1 MSGRR
6 GQPVSELLVDHGHE
20 QVVFVADRD
29 AGLRAVIAVHSTAL
43 GPALGGV
50 RFWQYASD
58 RDALLD
64 ALRLSEAMTWKAAV
78 SGLHQGGAKAVVR
91 WDDADRPRPPE
102 LLRALGRAIDAL
114 GGRYLAAEDV
124 GATTADMDGIARETP
139 WVTGVD
145 EAAGGSGDPSPATA
159 LGLVHAMRAVFAEL
173 DGDRDLAGRHV
184 VVQGSGHVGAQL
196 ARLLVGVGARVTV
209 SDLRPERA
217 TALADAPAFETV
229 AHERVLELP
238 CDVLAPCALGAV
250 LDDRSIPRLQCRAIV
265 GAANNQL
272 ARDGDADLLA
282 ARGILY
288 APDFVV
294 NAGGIINI
302 AEEFT
307 GYDRERALA
316 NVARIEETLAGVFTC
331 AREWGVPPAR
341 AADRIARHRVAE
353 EGGGRRWMPG
363 DPAAWTAGAP
373 LTGLR
378 PGR

>member
-1 MSGRR
+1 
-6 GQPVSELLVDHGHE
+6 
-20 QVVFVADRD
+20 
-29 AGLRAVIAVHSTAL
+29 
-43 GPALGGV
+43 
-50 RFWQYASD
+50 
-58 RDALLD
+58 
-64 ALRLSEAMTWKAAV
+64 
-78 SGLHQGGAKAVVR
+78 
-91 WDDADRPRPPE
+91 
-102 LLRALGRAIDAL
+102 
-114 GGRYLAAEDV
+114 
-124 GATTADMDGIARETP
+124 
-139 WVTGVD
+139 
-145 EAAGGSGDPSPATA
+145 
-159 LGLVHAMRAVFAEL
+159 MRAVFAEL